1 MARQRYISVGDEI
14 LAADRIQAGIPAKF
28 YIRQNM
34 RTSDGRIL
42 NADLHMEFFR
52 RAVRRILDMPLAISE
67 RQINE
72 TTARLLR
79 ENLIPPDIPT
89 EISVYLVLES
99 DALLPVISC
108 REILLD
114 RTYAL
119 QGTRPAAEIFEYSHP
134 YPSFRT
140 SVSDAA
146 SIPFDNKAFS
156 MSAAVSVRCENG
168 VLLAARGEALL
179 AMHGKTLIATPTE
192 CGAADSVER
201 RIALEAARE
210 AGIPVEQREIRADSL
225 HRYDE
230 MMIVDTLG
238 ITSLSECAGAKFGVL
253 SARRLAELMAGF
265 RNAAK

>member
-34 RTSDGRIL
+34 RTRDGRIL

-79 ENLIPPDIPT
+79 ENLIPPDVPT

-99 DALLPVISC
+99 DAMLPVISC

-119 QGTRPAAEIFEYSHP
+119 QGTRPAAEIFEYSYP

-146 SIPFDNKAFS
+146 SIPFENKAFS

-179 AMHGKTLIATPTE
+179 AMHGKTE

>member
-1 MARQRYISVGDEI
+1 
-14 LAADRIQAGIPAKF
+14 
-28 YIRQNM
+28 M
-34 RTSDGRIL
+34 RTRDGRIL

-79 ENLIPPDIPT
+79 ENLIPPDVPT

-99 DALLPVISC
+99 DAMLPVISC

-119 QGTRPAAEIFEYSHP
+119 QGTRPAAEIFEYSYP

-146 SIPFDNKAFS
+146 SIPFENKAFS

-179 AMHGKTLIATPTE
+179 AMHGKN
-192 CGAADSVER
+192 ADSHAYGMRSGRQR
-201 RIALEAARE
+201 RAAHRARSCPRGWHSGRAE
-210 AGIPVEQREIRADSL
+210 GNKSRQSAPLRRDDDSGYARDYLTIGVRRSQIRSTF
-225 HRYDE
+225 RPP
-230 MMIVDTLG
+230 
-238 ITSLSECAGAKFGVL
+238 
-253 SARRLAELMAGF
+253 AR
-265 RNAAK
+265 